1 MSTGAWIGFHWSAWF
16 IRLVFFFLHVQGS
29 RVYLER
35 AGDLTPLLGA
45 EEHARAPV
53 RCFSLEDGA
62 LFVEAVPAMDI
73 SRRITALQYELV
85 PRQVPGGHMYPY
97 LDSGPGKEVHG
108 ASLSSYL

>member
-1 MSTGAWIGFHWSAWF
+1 M
-16 IRLVFFFLHVQGS
+16 
-29 RVYLER
+29 YLER
-35 AGDLTPLLGA
+35 AGDLTLLLGA

-53 RCFSLEDGA
+53 RCFSLENGA

-97 LDSGPGKEVHG
+97 LNSGPGKEAPG
-108 ASLSSYL
+108 ASVYSYL